1 MDELSITIDMLIE
14 RRTRTLTRTRTA
26 DLEVDAVDLAEER
39 AATRDRECGEGRR
52 PRRLG
57 LAAREDEW
65 IRRR

>member
-1 MDELSITIDMLIE
+1 M
-14 RRTRTLTRTRTA
+14 TRTRTA

-39 AATRDRECGEGRR
+39 AATRDRERGEGRR
-52 PRRLG
+52 LRRLG